1 MMMTVAATESTDKCF
16 CVELFF
22 LFVLLKEKKKN
33 WVSRASNFMA
43 WREVANKEEEKK
55 LV

>member
-1 MMMTVAATESTDKCF
+1 LNC
-16 CVELFF
+16 FF

-55 LV
+55 VGLKRR